1 VKVLSPVFN
10 HEPLPMLR
18 RNILIFHS
26 AALGDFVLTWPLALS
41 LGRLY
46 PQSRIIYVTQSQKG
60 ALAERCLRVETTDIE
75 AGWHHLHGDGD
86 SLPEAARRRLEGA
99 HSIFS
104 FVAGDANRAAANR
117 ADSDQTIA
125 GRADAHRAVANSPQ
139 ANPWLDTAREISPQA
154 NILALTARPP
164 VGFTEHATQYLLQG
178 LSPQSA
184 VKTAMQQILSSIA
197 SNGVSV
203 PRPADRRDI
212 LIHPGAGAAEKC
224 WPVENYLRLIDRL
237 RSDGNSVRIILGE
250 VELDRWPASVI
261 TALESAGP
269 VVRPATYLKLL
280 EELTS
285 ASVMVGNDSG
295 PAHLAG
301 FVGVRTLAI
310 FGPTDS
316 RVWRPLGPRVN
327 VLQSNQPLAALD
339 ADAVYRRLRDII

>member
-1 VKVLSPVFN
+1 MKVLSPVYN

-26 AALGDFVLTWPLALS
+26 AALGDFVLTWPLALA

-75 AGWHHLHGDGD
+75 AGWHHLHADGNA
-86 SLPEAARRRLEGA
+86 LPEAARRRLEGS

-104 FVAGDANRAAANR
+104 FVAGDVNR
-117 ADSDQTIA
+117 ADSHATDNN
-125 GRADAHRAVANSPQ
+125 H
-139 ANPWLDTAREISPQA
+139 WLDTARQISPEA

-164 VGFTEHATQYLLQG
+164 EGFTEHATQYLLQG
-178 LSPQSA
+178 LSSQPT
-184 VKTAMQQILSSIA
+184 VKTAMQQLLSSIA
-197 SNGVSV
+197 SSGVSV

-212 LIHPGAGAAEKC
+212 LIHPGSGAVDKC

-237 RSDGNSVRIILGE
+237 RADGNSVRIVLGE
-250 VELDRWPASVI
+250 VELDRWPAPVI
-261 TALESAGP
+261 TSLESAGP

-285 ASVMVGNDSG
+285 AAAMVGNDSG
-295 PAHLAG
+295 PAHLSG
-301 FVGVRTLAI
+301 VVGVPTLAI

-316 RVWRPLGPRVN
+316 RVWKPLGPRVN
-327 VLQSNQPLAALD
+327 VIQSSGPLAALD
-339 ADAVYRRLRDII
+339 AEAVYRRLRDII